1 MNTIAVVEDNTELLN
16 DLLEFLALR
25 GFSVCGFE
33 DAASFF
39 IAWQSAQFD
48 LLLLDVVLPSMSG
61 FDIAEQVRSQ
71 NTRVGIVMLTALD
84 ADENQVQGLQ
94 AGADMYLSKRS
105 SLEVIEA
112 ACHSVLR
119 RLQLDEDEKGSS
131 AMEPVWMLCV
141 LEWQLQ
147 IPNGMQIQLTS
158 AETLLLQAL
167 FEKLGQSISRESLL
181 CCLNKSET
189 LANLRNL
196 DNTVSRLRRKVQE
209 ASGLALPIR
218 SGYGKGYTFVG
229 RGAITTI

>member
-1 MNTIAVVEDNTELLN
+1 MHIIAVVEDNTELLN
-16 DLLEFLALR
+16 DLVEFLTLR
-25 GFSVCGFE
+25 GFSVRGFE
-33 DAASFF
+33 NAESFF

-48 LLLLDVVLPSMSG
+48 LLLLDVVLPNMSG
-61 FDIAEQVRSQ
+61 FDIAEFARSQ
-71 NTRVGIVMLTALD
+71 NARVGIIMLTALD
-84 ADENQVQGLQ
+84 TDENQVQGLQ

-119 RLQLDEDEKGSS
+119 RLSDSDDEKDFSVAES
-131 AMEPVWMLCV
+131 VWTLCM

-147 IPNGMQIQLTS
+147 MPNGVPIQLTS
-158 AETLLLQAL
+158 AEAFLLQAL
-167 FEKLGQSISRESLL
+167 FENLGQPIPREALL
-181 CCLNKSET
+181 HCLKKSET

-196 DNTVSRLRRKVQE
+196 DNTVSRLRRKVQD

-229 RGAITTI
+229 RGVITTI